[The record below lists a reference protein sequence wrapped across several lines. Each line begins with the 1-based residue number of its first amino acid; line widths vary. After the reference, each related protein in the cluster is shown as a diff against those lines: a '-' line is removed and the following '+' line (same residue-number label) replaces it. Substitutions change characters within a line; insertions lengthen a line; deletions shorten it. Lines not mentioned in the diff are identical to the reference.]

1 MYRRTLR
8 ASGVG
13 VAVGLAGCNTDSADS
28 DQPARATDSPA
39 PTSTP
44 DPAAATIA
52 ERLAWYRFDL
62 GSGTGPGDPYI
73 EEIDVDFALASNV
86 VHIASA
92 VVVGSSSHSSAG
104 LESVLY
110 GTDTLQVAISSEA
123 KDRAAAY
130 RPENTSVGCTADV
143 YAQAYTLRV
152 AFDEGLPNRVVVVEP
167 AGSGE
172 DDDRVREVER

>member
-1 MYRRTLR
+1 MYRRTRR

-13 VAVGLAGCNTDSADS
+13 VAVGLAGCNTDSGDS
-28 DQPARATDSPA
+28 DQPTSATDSPA

-44 DPAAATIA
+44 DPAAAPIA
-52 ERLAWYRFDL
+52 ERLDWYRFDL

-73 EEIDVDFALASNV
+73 DEIHVDFEPSSNAV
-86 VHIASA
+86 EVASA
-92 VVVGSSSHSSAG
+92 VVVGSSSCSRAG

-110 GTDTLQVAISSEA
+110 GRETLQVAITAEA
-123 KDRAAAY
+123 KDHAGAY
-130 RPENTSVGCTADV
+130 RPENTSVGCTGDV
-143 YAQAYTLRV
+143 YAQAYTLQV

-172 DDDRVREVER
+172 DDDRIREVER